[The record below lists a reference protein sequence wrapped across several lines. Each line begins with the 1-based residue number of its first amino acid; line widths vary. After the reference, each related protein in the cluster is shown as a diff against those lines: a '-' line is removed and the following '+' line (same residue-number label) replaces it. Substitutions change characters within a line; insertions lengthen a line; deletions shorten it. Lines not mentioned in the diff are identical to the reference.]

1 MINILNFSIKKK
13 IKNFYLAS
21 SSEVYGD
28 PIKIPTSENELIK
41 IKNIFNPRFSYSGG
55 KFFVNFLRQTM
66 EENILI
72 KKLFLDHTIFMALIW
87 VKNMLCLKYY

>member
-28 PIKIPTSENELIK
+28 PIKIPTNENELIK

-72 KKLFLDHTIFMALIW
+72 K
-87 VKNMLCLKYY
+87 